1 MIKKANSTELDI
13 LRELI
18 KNIAKKNIEVSKSIL
33 NTKKKFAGIVSLIS
47 SYMRM
52 STIHRSQKSLRKF
65 LLKFSTVLPIAA
77 KTEMSQE
84 GLIDY
89 SIIPFSRVQN
99 YESKIEE
106 QSSTIADLSKKVNHL
121 ESLQRD
127 DTVIGSHSEA

>member
-1 MIKKANSTELDI
+1 MIKHSYKIVMVKVGVISQAFKFRQRLIDNKPFSQSIEKSKSRKKTEKLIKKANSTELDI

-77 KTEMSQE
+77 KTV
-84 GLIDY
+84 L
-89 SIIPFSRVQN
+89 
-99 YESKIEE
+99 K
-106 QSSTIADLSKKVNHL
+106 
-121 ESLQRD
+121 
-127 DTVIGSHSEA
+127 